1 MIVGNIRSIANRNRQ
16 LENQFGILK
25 LQADLNQYYKQA
37 QKKAIGKIF
46 EPMGVAPFSTI
57 RPIKPKEQMTL
68 EDIQDELKR
77 KLSKFMLNN
86 EEVIAFLN
94 SLKSRNMLDDMYNMV
109 DKFIRDYLV
118 GASRLRASQ
127 MNELVNVF
135 ISRKLRAEQKVVGS
149 GIGKP
154 LECRGGALPVVKS
167 NPLSAGA
174 RRSLMQALKLAGN
187 DAL

>member
-1 MIVGNIRSIANRNRQ
+1 MIVGNFRTINSRNRQ

-25 LQADLNQYYKQA
+25 LQADLNQYYKKA
-37 QKKAIGKIF
+37 QKKAVNTLWV
-46 EPMGVAPFSTI
+46 EPT

-77 KLSKFMLNN
+77 KLSKHMLNN
-86 EEVIAFLN
+86 EEVLAFLN

-127 MNELVNVF
+127 MNELVNLF
-135 ISRKLRAEQKVVGS
+135 INRKLRAEQSVVVGS
-149 GIGKP
+149 GIGTP

-167 NPLSAGA
+167 KYLSGGQ
-174 RRSLMQALKLAGN
+174 RRALIESLKLAGN

>member
-37 QKKAIGKIF
+37 QKKALNKFF
-46 EPMGVAPFSTI
+46 EPM

-86 EEVIAFLN
+86 EEVIAFLK

-167 NPLSAGA
+167 KYLSGGQ
-174 RRSLMQALKLAGN
+174 RRALIESLKLAGN
-187 DAL
+187 DALA

>member
-1 MIVGNIRSIANRNRQ
+1 MIVGNIRIIANRNRQ

-37 QKKAIGKIF
+37 QKKALGKFF
-46 EPMGVAPFSTI
+46 EPIKPV
-57 RPIKPKEQMTL
+57 KPKEQMTL
-68 EDIQDELKR
+68 EDIQGELKR
-77 KLSKFMLNN
+77 KLSKFML
-86 EEVIAFLN
+86 
-94 SLKSRNMLDDMYNMV
+94 DDMFNMV

-135 ISRKLRAEQKVVGS
+135 IIRKLREEQPVVVGS
-149 GIGKP
+149 GIGRP

-167 NPLSAGA
+167 KYLSGGQ
-174 RRSLMQALKLAGN
+174 RRALVESLKLAGN
-187 DAL
+187 DALR